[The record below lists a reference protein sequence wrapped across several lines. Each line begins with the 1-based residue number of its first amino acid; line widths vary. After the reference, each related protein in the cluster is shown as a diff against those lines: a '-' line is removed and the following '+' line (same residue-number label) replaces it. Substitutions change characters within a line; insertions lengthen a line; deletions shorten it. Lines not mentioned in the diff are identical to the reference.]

1 MKKITIQVPVGFFVL
16 IGILSLAYVSIKFG
30 NLDIFGG
37 ERYSLYAT
45 FDKVGGMKPGAAV
58 QIAGIQIGKVKNVQL
73 NEDYQALVELSI
85 NREVKIQEDA
95 IVSIRT
101 KGLIG
106 GKYVLVTPGGADTFI
121 QDGGK
126 IRETESAID
135 IEDIMSKFI
144 FGEI

>member
-16 IGILSLAYVSIKFG
+16 VGILSLAYVSIKFG

-58 QIAGIQIGKVKNVQL
+58 QIAGIKIGKVKSVQL
-73 NEDYQALVELSI
+73 NKDYQALVELSI
-85 NREVKIQEDA
+85 NREVKIQDDA

-106 GKYVLVTPGGADTFI
+106 GKYVLVTPGGSEKFI

>member
-16 IGILSLAYVSIKFG
+16 VGILSLAYISVKFG
-30 NLDIFGG
+30 NLDIFEG

-58 QIAGIQIGKVKNVQL
+58 QIAGIQIGKVKSVQL

-85 NREVKIQEDA
+85 KRGVKIQEDA

-101 KGLIG
+101 KGFIG
-106 GKYVLVTPGGADTFI
+106 GKYVLVTPGGSDRLI
-121 QDGGK
+121 QDGGR